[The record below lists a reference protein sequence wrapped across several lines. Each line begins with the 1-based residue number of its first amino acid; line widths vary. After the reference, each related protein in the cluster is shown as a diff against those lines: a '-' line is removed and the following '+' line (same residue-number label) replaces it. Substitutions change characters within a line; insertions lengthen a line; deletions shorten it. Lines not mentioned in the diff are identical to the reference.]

1 MYIWLILLYINNLIY
16 SLEFVAG
23 DDKYNTYFT
32 KKRRLSGKTLKVAL
46 HVMNDNT
53 KHLWLLWT
61 KMKHEKMHNITKQS
75 ILKKLDMLRR

>member
-1 MYIWLILLYINNLIY
+1 MYIWLILLYISNLIY

-32 KKRRLSGKTLKVAL
+32 KKRRLSGKTSKVAL

-53 KHLWLLWT
+53 KHL
-61 KMKHEKMHNITKQS
+61 
-75 ILKKLDMLRR
+75 